1 MAVSDS
7 LILPLSC
14 QYPITN
20 FVFKQPP
27 VESAIFLR
35 FCWSCW
41 IISSKLVR
49 CCAGVS
55 GSTVTCRNR
64 HISIL
69 QCVTRHGQGPPN
81 YCTGLRGSLLLY
93 YLMAAI
99 LCLSVRVSY
108 SRCFMRLRKIND
120 GWTKMDRR
128 RSYLALSFVDGA
140 YKQKKID
147 TCHTLLCTY
156 NTIWLVDCI
165 LDWCLSSVK
174 VLRNCALV
182 VFYVLSDN
190 HHFDVV
196 RSKRSENINY
206 VPKLA

>member
-1 MAVSDS
+1 MLAWVEAPWRVAIATSAFS
-7 LILPLSC
+7 SAWRGTAKVL
-14 QYPITN
+14 QITA
-20 FVFKQPP
+20 P
-27 VESAIFLR
+27 VYAARCFSTTWWLR
-35 FCWSCW
+35 Y
-41 IISSKLVR
+41 
-49 CCAGVS
+49 CAYQ
-55 GSTVTCRNR
+55 
-64 HISIL
+64 L
-69 QCVTRHGQGPPN
+69 E
-81 YCTGLRGSLLLY
+81 L
-93 YLMAAI
+93 
-99 LCLSVRVSY
+99 VSY

-120 GWTKMDRR
+120 GWTKMDQS
-128 RSYLALSFVDGA
+128 RSHLALSFVDGA

-190 HHFDVV
+190 HHFNVV

-206 VPKLA
+206 IPKLAQHVFYHTYLYYQYMCCFALSMPSFNQQMIWKF